1 MTDAMVDVLVS
12 GAVVANRNDPSF
24 FLPHRIAHG

>member
-12 GAVVANRNDPSF
+12 GAVVANRNDPL
-24 FLPHRIAHG
+24 FLPAA